1 MTYDPTYWTYD
12 RFTVET
18 FDGGEESYYELKTD
32 GRAYT
37 VRIEQ
42 LEPRQW
48 FVWITHR
55 EDGIEVGVY
64 TNLVSGPCYGFR
76 TLRDAKRFGYNWVLR
91 AIDAAA

>member
-42 LEPRQW
+42 FMREW

-55 EDGIEVGVY
+55 EDSVDVGVY
-64 TNLVSGPCYGFR
+64 ASAVEFNGHGFR
-76 TLRDAKRFGYNWVLR
+76 TLREAKRFGYNWVLR